1 MIGPLLLSM
10 RASNLR
16 WPQESR
22 RLVASDPAAAY
33 CVGFSERRQKSSAD
47 GLFGSDQAL
56 AADYGGD
63 RTLTYSTQ
71 ATTIL
76 TPTAI
81 GASVRA
87 AEAASGPKQPS
98 ARAPT

>member
-1 MIGPLLLSM
+1 MIGPILLSM

-22 RLVASDPAAAY
+22 RLVASDPAASY
-33 CVGFSERRQKSSAD
+33 CVGFSERRQKSAAD

-76 TPTAI
+76 TPT
-81 GASVRA
+81 GRL
-87 AEAASGPKQPS
+87 
-98 ARAPT
+98 

>member
-10 RASNLR
+10 RASKLR
-16 WPQESR
+16 WPQKSR
-22 RLVASDPAAAY
+22 RLLASDPAAAY
-33 CVGFSERRQKSSAD
+33 CVGFSKRRQKSAAD

-76 TPTAI
+76 TPTGRTI
-81 GASVRA
+81 RKLGDWLI
-87 AEAASGPKQPS
+87 
-98 ARAPT
+98 